1 MKSHLNKLSRLQGAG
16 ALPFADELLPF
27 AERAA
32 REALEALSPTRC
44 AGCERAG
51 ALICQD
57 CLAALTLIDPRHS
70 CTRCGAPFG
79 DLLCTECSVEGTSPA
94 MAEALD
100 RCLACSVYAHP
111 LPRIIKA
118 YKDAGERRLAP
129 YLAEL
134 LYDTALHAQV
144 VAPDRYGGVLSGAD
158 AVVFVPATA
167 AAFRRR
173 GFDHMEA
180 MRAHFAS
187 CRVFLCSMPSS
198 STGMATSANSVVR
211 SVASVPKACTRRL
224 RTCTAAAYCLSM
236 TLSPRARPWQQP
248 RRSSSVPALRQS
260 MALLSHVFG
269 RGGFVAVKIE
279 RRNEPTGEQLA
290 ASVILTGAS
299 ALRMMRAERRQMG
312 YISWKDLNP
321 DEERRVLRTSSPS
334 TEDIYL
340 PDLVRIGAASGEVQ
354 EDLCLLVGSAA
365 QRRRMPSVGWSVCS
379 GLPAG
384 SILEVEPGVYSLSP
398 EALCLAVA
406 RELGCIQAFALAQEL
421 CSKISLSDRGKYL
434 PPYTSPVTNKLA
446 KDKDQP
452 ADVGYFEVEPVLMPD
467 RLADYLAVY
476 KGNTAKQLQRLCPYL
491 SENLRSPMECIM
503 LALFS
508 LPFSYGG
515 FACGPFKTD
524 YKIEFDD
531 RAQAISGMPHAV
543 CDAYQEAARFDLE
556 YNGELGHS
564 SRRGRIHDEK
574 RNTGLIT
581 MGIEVATVNN
591 EMLCDM
597 EAMEA
602 LAWRIHQ
609 RMRKRYRN
617 RVDARRKKQEALLNT
632 LRACFGLKPV

>member
-1 MKSHLNKLSRLQGAG
+1 MKSHLNILSRLQGAG

-27 AERAA
+27 TEHATY
-32 REALEALSPTRC
+32 EALEALSPTRC

-79 DLLCTECSVEGTSPA
+79 DLLCTECSVEGTSSA

-100 RCLACSVYAHP
+100 RCLACAVYAHP

-134 LYDTALHAQV
+134 LYDTALHAQIATEV
-144 VAPDRYGGVLSGAD
+144 CCPARMRWCLCLRRRQRFGGVVLIIW
-158 AVVFVPATA
+158 
-167 AAFRRR
+167 RLL
-173 GFDHMEA
+173 
-180 MRAHFAS
+180 RAHFAS
-187 CRVFLCSMPSS
+187 CRVFPCSMLSS

-211 SVASVPKACTRRL
+211 SAASVPKACTRRL
-224 RTCTAAAYCLSM
+224 RTCTAAACCLSM
-236 TLSPRARPWQQP
+236 TLSPRARRWP
-248 RRSSSVPALRQS
+248 RLRRNSSAPVPRPL
-260 MALLSHVFG
+260 MASLSHAFG

-279 RRNEPTGEQLA
+279 RRNEPTSEQLA

-312 YISWKDLNP
+312 YISWRDLDP
-321 DEERRVLRTSSPS
+321 DEERRALRTSSPS

-365 QRRRMPSVGWSVCS
+365 QRRRMLGVGWSVCS

-398 EALCLAVA
+398 EALCVAVA
-406 RELGCIQAFALAQEL
+406 REVGCIQAFALAQEL
-421 CSKISLSDRGKYL
+421 CSKISLSDRGQYL
-434 PPYTSPVTNKLA
+434 PPYTSPVVNKLA

-452 ADVGYFEVEPVLMPD
+452 PDVGYFEVEPVLTPD
-467 RLADYLAVY
+467 RLVDYLAAC
-476 KGNTAKQLQRLCPYL
+476 KGSTAKQLLRLCPYL
-491 SENLRSPMECIM
+491 SENLLSPMECIM

-564 SRRGRIHDEK
+564 SRRGRTHDEK

-632 LRACFGLKPV
+632 LRVCFGLKPV

>member
-1 MKSHLNKLSRLQGAG
+1 MAVTIKQRNK
-16 ALPFADELLPF
+16 
-27 AERAA
+27 
-32 REALEALSPTRC
+32 PT
-44 AGCERAG
+44 
-51 ALICQD
+51 
-57 CLAALTLIDPRHS
+57 
-70 CTRCGAPFG
+70 
-79 DLLCTECSVEGTSPA
+79 
-94 MAEALD
+94 
-100 RCLACSVYAHP
+100 
-111 LPRIIKA
+111 K
-118 YKDAGERRLAP
+118 
-129 YLAEL
+129 
-134 LYDTALHAQV
+134 
-144 VAPDRYGGVLSGAD
+144 
-158 AVVFVPATA
+158 
-167 AAFRRR
+167 
-173 GFDHMEA
+173 
-180 MRAHFAS
+180 
-187 CRVFLCSMPSS
+187 
-198 STGMATSANSVVR
+198 
-211 SVASVPKACTRRL
+211 
-224 RTCTAAAYCLSM
+224 
-236 TLSPRARPWQQP
+236 
-248 RRSSSVPALRQS
+248 
-260 MALLSHVFG
+260 
-269 RGGFVAVKIE
+269 
-279 RRNEPTGEQLA
+279 EQLA

-312 YISWKDLNP
+312 YVGWKDLEP
-321 DEERRVLRTSSPS
+321 EEERRVLCTSSPS

-340 PDLVRIGAASGEVQ
+340 LDLVRIGAKSGEVQ
-354 EDLCLLVGSAA
+354 EGLCLLVGSAA
-365 QRRRMPSVGWSVCS
+365 QRRRMPGVGWSVCS

-398 EALCLAVA
+398 EALCVAVA
-406 RELGCIQAFALAQEL
+406 REVGCIQAFALAQEL
-421 CSKISLSDRGKYL
+421 CSKISLSDRGQYL
-434 PPYTSPVTNKLA
+434 PPYTSPVVNKLA

-452 ADVGYFEVEPVLMPD
+452 PDVGYFEVESVLTPD
-467 RLADYLAVY
+467 CLVDYLAAC
-476 KGNTAKQLQRLCPYL
+476 KGNVAKQLLRLCPYL

-543 CDAYQEAARFDLE
+543 CDAYQEAAQFDLE

-602 LAWRIHQ
+602 LAWRMHQ

-632 LRACFGLKPV
+632 LRACFGLKPA

>member
-1 MKSHLNKLSRLQGAG
+1 M
-16 ALPFADELLPF
+16 
-27 AERAA
+27 
-32 REALEALSPTRC
+32 
-44 AGCERAG
+44 
-51 ALICQD
+51 
-57 CLAALTLIDPRHS
+57 
-70 CTRCGAPFG
+70 
-79 DLLCTECSVEGTSPA
+79 
-94 MAEALD
+94 
-100 RCLACSVYAHP
+100 
-111 LPRIIKA
+111 
-118 YKDAGERRLAP
+118 
-129 YLAEL
+129 
-134 LYDTALHAQV
+134 
-144 VAPDRYGGVLSGAD
+144 
-158 AVVFVPATA
+158 
-167 AAFRRR
+167 
-173 GFDHMEA
+173 
-180 MRAHFAS
+180 
-187 CRVFLCSMPSS
+187 
-198 STGMATSANSVVR
+198 
-211 SVASVPKACTRRL
+211 
-224 RTCTAAAYCLSM
+224 
-236 TLSPRARPWQQP
+236 
-248 RRSSSVPALRQS
+248 PALRQS

-299 ALRMMRAERRQMG
+299 ALRMMRAERRRMG
-312 YISWKDLNP
+312 YISWKDFNP

-340 PDLVRIGAASGEVQ
+340 PDLVRIGAKSGEVQ

-398 EALCLAVA
+398 EALCVAVA
-406 RELGCIQAFALAQEL
+406 REFGCIQAFALAQEL

-452 ADVGYFEVEPVLMPD
+452 ADVGYFEVEPALTPD
-467 RLADYLAVY
+467 RLTDYLAAC
-476 KGNTAKQLQRLCPYL
+476 KGNVAKQLLRLCPYL
-491 SENLRSPMECIM
+491 SENLLSPMECIM

-602 LAWRIHQ
+602 LAWRMHQ